1 MTQPF
6 DPANLKSVSINLLA
20 ATAVAAIFVIAH
32 ILSRISPETRRTV
45 RIMRLHPATS
55 GVGNLGDAGVAEAV
69 HNRQDDVVNAEAT
82 QFCEAMQSADPDDL
96 VKNGRKYRALS
107 PYPPPKHVLP
117 PPPPPTCFALWR

>member
-6 DPANLKSVSINLLA
+6 DPANLKSISINLLA
-20 ATAVAAIFVIAH
+20 ATAVAAIFVIAY

-55 GVGNLGDAGVAEAV
+55 GVD
-69 HNRQDDVVNAEAT
+69 NRQDDVVNAEAT

-96 VKNGRKYRALS
+96 VKNGRKYRAPS
-107 PYPPPKHVLP
+107 PYPPQKTCFAS
-117 PPPPPTCFALWR
+117 PPPPTCFALWR